1 MGKRRDS
8 DEAQGSPREAQG
20 VRDGDDGMATTRRGA
35 AISPE
40 YPRGEPRN
48 TLEAVRKRMCSRE
61 GILEL
66 TTFLGWLLVITM
78 HVAQIWA
85 LWWFFWQH
93 VVGDVNQR
101 RRRSESTARLGLR
114 PHESASQIVVQSRSA
129 FAGSLAWDAAQ
140 RSVAANRIKTAAC
153 LAAWMI
159 WSGAAAVFAVCFH
172 AELFGLTGLVM
183 TLCTNFA
190 SYLHQPGKRLFDVGF
205 VIVPE
210 VGRASRLEP
219 LSDLLT
225 GAMPV
230 AAFCYIMLFLDRRRR
245 CRCLTDWLR
254 MMTVVYAFRCIT
266 STMTSLPG
274 PAPHCQSKAQEN
286 DVYLPPDTWHDI
298 ATSLTTAISGGS
310 CGDLLF
316 SGHAAMTTITT
327 LLLVRQQRRHG
338 QTTERIAK
346 VLGCAYIFFVCI
358 FAVASRKHYTVDL
371 ALGTLIGSLTYFRF
385 RDSWSRDPVTLDRMD
400 AAARYYPSGPDP
412 YATEIYPNE
421 QPIHVQ
427 APLLEAK
434 AMSHIV

>member
-1 MGKRRDS
+1 
-8 DEAQGSPREAQG
+8 
-20 VRDGDDGMATTRRGA
+20 
-35 AISPE
+35 
-40 YPRGEPRN
+40 
-48 TLEAVRKRMCSRE
+48 MCSHE
-61 GILEL
+61 GVLEL
-66 TTFLGWLLVITM
+66 SVFFGWLLVITA

-93 VVGDVNQR
+93 VVGDAHQR
-101 RRRSESTARLGLR
+101 WRRNEPIVRLGLNSDPAATR
-114 PHESASQIVVQSRSA
+114 AAMKRSPSLTAS
-129 FAGSLAWDAAQ
+129 LTWHAAQ
-140 RSVAANRIKTAAC
+140 RSVTANCAKTMACFAAWTIWLSVATAARRIFKR
-153 LAAWMI
+153 LMPAM
-159 WSGAAAVFAVCFH
+159 VFAVCFH
-172 AELFGLTGLVM
+172 AELFGITGLVM

-210 VGRASRLEP
+210 LGRASRLEP
-219 LSDLLT
+219 VSDVLT

-230 AAFCYIMLFLDRRRR
+230 VAFVYIMFFLDRRRR
-245 CRCLTDWLR
+245 CRCLTDWFR

-338 QTTERIAK
+338 QKTERIAK
-346 VLGCAYIFFVCI
+346 VLGCTYIFLMCL

-400 AAARYYPSGPDP
+400 AVVRYYSPGADP

-421 QPIHVQ
+421 QSVQ
-427 APLLEAK
+427 TPLLEVK

>member
-1 MGKRRDS
+1 MYKKQLTLSAVDV
-8 DEAQGSPREAQG
+8 EAKDAPRI
-20 VRDGDDGMATTRRGA
+20 T
-35 AISPE
+35 
-40 YPRGEPRN
+40 
-48 TLEAVRKRMCSRE
+48 TLEAVRKRLCSRE
-61 GILEL
+61 GVFEL
-66 TTFLGWLLVITM
+66 FAFLGWLLVITV
-78 HVAQIWA
+78 HVVQLWA

-93 VVGDVNQR
+93 VVGDVNER
-101 RRRSESTARLGLR
+101 RRRSESTVSLGGGSVLHETLARR
-114 PHESASQIVVQSRSA
+114 TARRSITASRA
-129 FAGSLAWDAAQ
+129 KA
-140 RSVAANRIKTAAC
+140 AAC
-153 LAAWMI
+153 FSAWLSWLATAI
-159 WSGAAAVFAVCFH
+159 AARRFFKRLMPTMVFAVCFH
-172 AELFGLTGLVM
+172 AELFGISGLAM

-210 VGRASRLEP
+210 LGRASRLEP
-219 LSDLLT
+219 LSDALT

-230 AAFCYIMLFLDRRRR
+230 AALMYVMFFLDRRRR
-245 CRCLTDWLR
+245 CRCLADWFR

-274 PAPHCQSKAQEN
+274 PAPHCQSKAQGD

-338 QTTERIAK
+338 RTTERVAK
-346 VLGCAYIFFVCI
+346 VLGCTYIFVMCL

-400 AAARYYPSGPDP
+400 AVARYYSADADAFAP
-412 YATEIYPNE
+412 EIYPNE
-421 QPIHVQ
+421 KQTH
-427 APLLEAK
+427 
-434 AMSHIV
+434 S